1 MDDYSVGSL
10 VESKN
15 EWCARLVGIL
25 TPLVIEGIRSI
36 FDEAQSVCAKNDEP
50 DKYLMTFQSF
60 LGRVPSWNPSLISE
74 ECKRVVDKSGC
85 SYLADLITC
94 VHIIQLKALSC
105 VRVGTQQKK
114 IDIMIPSLEDFL
126 HRVYIHAARKIFTN
140 VYLFERNVPPLQIQ
154 KYNRELEQVIKE
166 CVMVAIRDSIPVED
180 VLRAYMEETEEK
192 DTLVQHKDEVV
203 NVEPIEEDRDAS
215 VDQGVT
221 NEEIAQDGG
230 DEAMT
235 SVADTENA
243 SDANKPNVDV
253 PSVTANNESEIT
265 IDTAPSEDDNVGKVS
280 FSNTDMAVDT
290 HGHEESV
297 DAPKTLAILQEIE
310 ERRSKER
317 EAEEAVDKLSI
328 GGAVDLAPL
337 DINLVGPPVSSLQA
351 PPSLE
356 IAALDPL

>member
-36 FDEAQSVCAKNDEP
+36 FDEAQNVCAKNEEP

-60 LGRVPSWNPSLISE
+60 LGRVPSWNASLISE
-74 ECKRVVDKSGC
+74 ECKRVVEKSGC

-140 VYLFERNVPPLQIQ
+140 VYLFERSVPPLQTQ

-166 CVMVAIRDSIPVED
+166 CVMITIRDSIPVED

-192 DTLVQHKDEVV
+192 DTLVQHKDEIVG
-203 NVEPIEEDRDAS
+203 VEPVEEDRDAAA
-215 VDQGVT
+215 DQGDT
-221 NEEIAQDGG
+221 NEEPKQSGS
-230 DEAMT
+230 DE
-235 SVADTENA
+235 VEA
-243 SDANKPNVDV
+243 SMVNSEDIHGASEPDVDV
-253 PSVTANNESEIT
+253 PNLPVNNQPEIT
-265 IDTAPSEDDNVGKVS
+265 VDTASAKDDNTGKVS

-290 HGHEESV
+290 HGREESV
-297 DAPKTLAILQEIE
+297 DAPKTLEILQEIE
-310 ERRSKER
+310 ERRNKER
-317 EAEEAVDKLSI
+317 EAEEAGDKLLI
-328 GGAVDLAPL
+328 GASVDLAPL

-356 IAALDPL
+356 IAALEPL

>member
-36 FDEAQSVCAKNDEP
+36 FDEAQNVCAKNDEP

-60 LGRVPSWNPSLISE
+60 LGRVPSWNASLVSE

-140 VYLFERNVPPLQIQ
+140 VYLFERNVPPLQTQ

-203 NVEPIEEDRDAS
+203 GVEPIGEDSDAA
-215 VDQGVT
+215 VDQGGT
-221 NEEIAQDGG
+221 NEELAQDGG
-230 DEAMT
+230 EAIA
-235 SVADTENA
+235 SVAETENVV
-243 SDANKPNVDV
+243 DTNKSNVDV
-253 PSVTANNESEIT
+253 PSTPANNESEIT
-265 IDTAPSEDDNVGKVS
+265 IDTATPEDDNVGKVS

-310 ERRSKER
+310 DRRSKER
-317 EAEEAVDKLSI
+317 EAEEAADKLSI
-328 GGAVDLAPL
+328 GASVDLAPL
-337 DINLVGPPVSSLQA
+337 DINLVGPPVSRVQA
-351 PPSLE
+351 EPALE
-356 IAALDPL
+356 IATLDPL

>member
-25 TPLVIEGIRSI
+25 APLIIEGIRSI
-36 FDEAQSVCAKNDEP
+36 FEEAVSVCIKNEEP

-60 LGRVPSWNPSLISE
+60 LGRVPSWNATLVSE
-74 ECKRVVDKSGC
+74 ERRRVVDKSGC

-140 VYLFERNVPPLQIQ
+140 VYLFEKNVPPLQVQ

-192 DTLVQHKDEVV
+192 DTLVQQRDEIVG
-203 NVEPIEEDRDAS
+203 VEPIEEGDPPASGGGGADAA
-215 VDQGVT
+215 
-221 NEEIAQDGG
+221 N
-230 DEAMT
+230 DEGE
-235 SVADTENA
+235 DPEGP
-243 SDANKPNVDV
+243 ANKITD
-253 PSVTANNESEIT
+253 ADNESSSVMDDPSPSELPKS
-265 IDTAPSEDDNVGKVS
+265 DTAEICVDTTPGEAQGKVS
-280 FSNTDMAVDT
+280 FSDTDMAVDT
-290 HGHEESV
+290 QGRHETV
-297 DAPKTLAILQEIE
+297 DAPKGREILEQIE
-310 ERRSKER
+310 VQRSKER
-317 EAEEAVDKLSI
+317 DAEEAGSKLSI
-328 GGAVDLAPL
+328 GAAVELAPL
-337 DINLVGPPVSSLQA
+337 DVNVVGPAVAGVHP
-351 PPSLE
+351 PPSIE
-356 IAALDPL
+356 IQSLGPL